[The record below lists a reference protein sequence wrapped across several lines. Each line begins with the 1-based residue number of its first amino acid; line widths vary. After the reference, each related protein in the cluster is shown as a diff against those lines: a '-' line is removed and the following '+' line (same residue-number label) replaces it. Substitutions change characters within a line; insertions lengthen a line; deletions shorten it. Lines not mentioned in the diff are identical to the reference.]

1 MTPREGLWFRRA
13 GKGVPL
19 GSGWVPPPKSDTRQQ
34 PLGAVHTTSS
44 VTGMGF
50 SWGPLETPAAAS
62 SSSSLGFLRA
72 SAGGRGGGLL
82 GGCLMVPPT
91 CGRSLGLD
99 SMGVHCSPR
108 VAACRTQSGG
118 PWGASGVHPQH
129 SPHPYQGTGG
139 PCKEEGARNPWVLE
153 RPPGG
158 HFQVH
163 IPRHPQEQDR
173 EVRPACPP
181 S

>member
-1 MTPREGLWFRRA
+1 MTPREGLWFPGQARGYLWGLGRTLTEKRHETA
-13 GKGVPL
+13 ATQGVLKGT
-19 GSGWVPPPKSDTRQQ
+19 G
-34 PLGAVHTTSS
+34 HTTSS

-50 SWGPLETPAAAS
+50 YWGPLDTPAPTVS

-108 VAACRTQSGG
+108 VAACRTQSG
-118 PWGASGVHPQH
+118 
-129 SPHPYQGTGG
+129 
-139 PCKEEGARNPWVLE
+139 
-153 RPPGG
+153 
-158 HFQVH
+158 
-163 IPRHPQEQDR
+163 
-173 EVRPACPP
+173 
-181 S
+181 